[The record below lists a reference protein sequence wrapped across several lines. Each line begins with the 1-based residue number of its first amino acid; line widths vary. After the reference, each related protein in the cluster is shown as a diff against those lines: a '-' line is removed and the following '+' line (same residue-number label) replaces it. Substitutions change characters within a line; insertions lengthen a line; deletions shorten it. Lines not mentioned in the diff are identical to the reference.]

1 MKKLMTFTAALLLT
15 ALLSA
20 VAQAAGTLIYAAQ
33 ADAVGLSPILTND
46 SVSSVATRHIYE
58 NLIRRNPET
67 LELEPWLA
75 TAWET
80 PDDTTWVF
88 HLREG
93 VTFQDGTPF
102 NAEAVKFTFDR
113 IKDPEVAA
121 PRASLLEP
129 VSNIEVVDEYTVRIT
144 TDPPYGA
151 FLAALAH
158 TNAAI
163 VSPTAVEKNGDLMR
177 NPVGTG
183 SFRLEEW
190 RSGDRII
197 MTRNPDYWGEA
208 PSLDGFEIRVVPDVN
223 TQVALLQRGDIDLV
237 DSLPPELIGQ
247 LQSTAGVE
255 VDIQPGTPVFY
266 LGFNY
271 QNPTW
276 QTPAARQA
284 IASAINTDVI
294 VQLLNPVAQG
304 SCSIIGSQ
312 VFGYVEGVEETC
324 NAYNPEDAQE
334 LWTEATGGEA
344 RPITLWVP
352 DLGDYP
358 RVGQIVQGQ
367 LNQAGFDVQINTVE
381 WGAYLSA
388 TSAYEQDLYLLG
400 WSNVTAD
407 GSELLYPNLDSTN
420 IDASNRSAY
429 SNPEA
434 DNLIEQSRTTTDQE
448 TRLDFLDQANRLLIQ
463 DNAWVTL
470 YHGSVLVAQR
480 DTVSGLTVLPNGD
493 WSIANATKE

>member
-1 MKKLMTFTAALLLT
+1 MKKSVTFAVTLVLM

-20 VAQAAGTLIYAAQ
+20 FAHAAGTLIYAAQ

-46 SVSSVATRHIYE
+46 SVSSVATRHMYE
-58 NLIRRNPET
+58 NLVRRNPET

-75 TAWET
+75 TSWET
-80 PDDTTWVF
+80 PDDTTWIF

-93 VTFQDGTPF
+93 VTFHDGTPF

-121 PRASLLEP
+121 PRASLLAP
-129 VSNIEVVDEYTVRIT
+129 VDSIEVVDDYTVRIT

-151 FLAALAH
+151 FIAALAH

-163 VSPTAVEKNGDLMR
+163 VSPTAVAEYGDLMR
-177 NPVGTG
+177 DPVGTG
-183 SFRLEEW
+183 PFMVEEW

-197 MTRNPDYWGEA
+197 MIRNPDYWGEA
-208 PSLDGFEIRVVPDVN
+208 PSLDGFEIHVIPDVN
-223 TQVALLQRGDIDLV
+223 TQVALLQRGDIDLA

-247 LQSTAGVE
+247 LQTTAGVNVE
-255 VDIQPGTPVFY
+255 VQPGTPVSY

-276 QTPAARQA
+276 QQPEARQA

-304 SCSIIGSQ
+304 SCSIIGPQ

-324 NAYNPEDAQE
+324 TAYNPEGAQE
-334 LWTEATGGEA
+334 LWAQVTGGES

-367 LNQAGFDVQINTVE
+367 LNQTGFDVQINTVE

-407 GSELLYPNLDSTN
+407 GSELLYPNLHSDN

-429 SNPEA
+429 NNPDA
-434 DNLIEQSRTTTDQE
+434 DELTDQSRTTSDQE
-448 TRLDFLDQANRLLIQ
+448 ARLDFLDQANRLLIE

-470 YHGSVLVAQR
+470 YHGAVLVAQR

-493 WSIANATKE
+493 WSVANATKE

>member
-1 MKKLMTFTAALLLT
+1 MKKIIALTSTLATLLVLG
-15 ALLSA
+15 APA
-20 VAQAAGTLIYAAQ
+20 RAAGTLVYAAQ
-33 ADAVGLSPILTND
+33 ADAVGLSPVLTND
-46 SVSSVATRHIYE
+46 QVSSVATRHMYE
-58 NLIRRNPET
+58 NLVRRNPET

-75 TAWET
+75 TSWET
-80 PDDTTWVF
+80 PNDTSWVF

-93 VTFQDGTPF
+93 VTFHDGTPF
-102 NAEAVKFTFDR
+102 NAEAVKFTFER

-129 VSNIEVVDEYTVRIT
+129 VSSIEVVDEYTVRIT

-163 VSPTAVEKNGDLMR
+163 VSPAAVEEHGDLMR

-183 SFRLEEW
+183 PFMLEEW
-190 RSGDRII
+190 LSGDRII
-197 MTRNPDYWGEA
+197 MTRSPDYWGEA
-208 PSLDGFEIRVVPDVN
+208 PSLDGFEIRIIPDVN
-223 TQVALLQRGDIDLV
+223 TQVALLQRGDIDLA

-247 LQSTAGVE
+247 LQTTAGVTVE
-255 VDIQPGTPVFY
+255 VQPGTPVFY

-276 QTPAARQA
+276 QEPGAREA
-284 IASAINTDVI
+284 IASAVDTDVI
-294 VQLLNPVAQG
+294 VQLLDPVAQG
-304 SCSIIGSQ
+304 SCSIIGPQ
-312 VFGYVEGVEETC
+312 VFGYVEGVEEACT
-324 NAYNPEDAQE
+324 AYDPEAAQE
-334 LWTEATGGEA
+334 LWAQASGGEP
-344 RPITLWVP
+344 RSITLWVP

-367 LNQAGFDVQINTVE
+367 LNQAGFDVEISTVE

-407 GSELLYPNLDSTN
+407 GSELLYPNLHSDN

-429 SNPEA
+429 ENPEA
-434 DNLIEQSRTTTDQE
+434 DDLIDQSRTTSDQE
-448 TRLDFLDQANRLLIQ
+448 ARAEFLDQANRLLIE
-463 DNAWVTL
+463 DDAWVTL
-470 YHGSVLVAQR
+470 YHGAVLVAQR
-480 DTVSGLTVLPNGD
+480 DTVSGVTVLPNGD
-493 WSIANATKE
+493 WSIADATKE